1 MQKDPDI
8 CIDTKIV
15 IECKDEK
22 DVQTIFKTLNPDNKE
37 FHKGLEMEVQ
47 TNKTQ
52 FLLKVGFRNNNGKK
66 NNINTLINTI
76 EEIMEH
82 IAIIKEVTKID

>member
-15 IECKDEK
+15 IECKEEK
-22 DVQTIFKTLNPDNKE
+22 GVQTIFKTLNPDNKE
-37 FHKGLEMEVQ
+37 FPEGLKMEVQ
-47 TNKTQ
+47 TNRTQ
-52 FLLKVGFRNNNGKK
+52 FLLKVGFRHNNGRK
-66 NNINTLINTI
+66 NNINTVINTI

-82 IAIIKEVTKID
+82 ITIIKDVTKID

>member
-1 MQKDPDI
+1 MQKDSEF
-8 CIDTKIV
+8 CIDTKIL
-15 IECKDEK
+15 IECKEEK
-22 DVQTIFKTLNPDNKE
+22 EVQTIFKSLDPDNKE
-37 FHKGLEMEVQ
+37 FPEGLEMELQ
-47 TNKTQ
+47 TNRTQ
-52 FLLKVGFRNNNGKK
+52 FLLKVGFRDKNGRK

>member
-15 IECKDEK
+15 IECKEEK

-37 FHKGLEMEVQ
+37 FPEGLKMEIYRQ
-47 TNKTQ
+47 T
-52 FLLKVGFRNNNGKK
+52 
-66 NNINTLINTI
+66 
-76 EEIMEH
+76 EH
-82 IAIIKEVTKID
+82 SFC

>member
-1 MQKDPDI
+1 
-8 CIDTKIV
+8 
-15 IECKDEK
+15 
-22 DVQTIFKTLNPDNKE
+22 
-37 FHKGLEMEVQ
+37 
-47 TNKTQ
+47 
-52 FLLKVGFRNNNGKK
+52 LKVGFRDNNGKK

>member
-22 DVQTIFKTLNPDNKE
+22 DVQTIFKTLNHDNKE
-37 FHKGLEMEVQ
+37 FPKGLEMEVQ
-47 TNKTQ
+47 TNRTQ
-52 FLLKVGFRNNNGKK
+52 FLLKVAFRDNNGEK

>member
-15 IECKDEK
+15 IECKEEK
-22 DVQTIFKTLNPDNKE
+22 EVQTIFNALNPDNKDLPE
-37 FHKGLEMEVQ
+37 GLEIEVD

-52 FLLKVGFRNNNGKK
+52 FLLKVGFRENHGRK

>member
-1 MQKDPDI
+1 MQKDSEF
-8 CIDTKIV
+8 CIDTKIL
-15 IECKDEK
+15 IECKEEK
-22 DVQTIFKTLNPDNKE
+22 EVQTIFKSLDPDNKE
-37 FHKGLEMEVQ
+37 FPEGLEMEVQ
-47 TNKTQ
+47 TNRTQ
-52 FLLKVGFRNNNGKK
+52 FLLKVGFRDKNGKK

>member
-1 MQKDPDI
+1 MQKDSDI

-15 IECKDEK
+15 IECEEEK
-22 DVQTIFKTLNPDNKE
+22 EVQTIFKTLDPDNKE
-37 FHKGLEMEVQ
+37 FPEGLKMEVQ
-47 TNKTQ
+47 TNRTQ
-52 FLLKVGFRNNNGKK
+52 FLFNVGFRHTNGRK

-82 IAIIKEVTKID
+82 ITIIKDVTKID

>member
-8 CIDTKIV
+8 CIDSKIV
-15 IECKDEK
+15 IECKEEK
-22 DVQTIFKTLNPDNKE
+22 EVQTIIKSLNPDNKE
-37 FHKGLEMEVQ
+37 FPKGLEIKVQ
-47 TNKTQ
+47 TNRTQ
-52 FLLKVGFRNNNGKK
+52 FLLKVGFRYNNGRK

>member
-1 MQKDPDI
+1 MQKDSEF
-8 CIDTKIV
+8 CIDTKIL
-15 IECKDEK
+15 IECKEEK
-22 DVQTIFKTLNPDNKE
+22 EVQTIFKTLNPDNKE
-37 FHKGLEMEVQ
+37 FPKGLEMEVQ
-47 TNKTQ
+47 TNRTQ
-52 FLLKVGFRNNNGKK
+52 FLLKVGFRNNSGKK

>member
-15 IECKDEK
+15 IECKEEK

-37 FHKGLEMEVQ
+37 FPEGLKMEVTDKQ
-47 TNKTQ
+47 
-52 FLLKVGFRNNNGKK
+52 
-66 NNINTLINTI
+66 NTVFVESRIQR
-76 EEIMEH
+76 
-82 IAIIKEVTKID
+82 

>member
-15 IECKDEK
+15 IECKEEK
-22 DVQTIFKTLNPDNKE
+22 EAQTIFKTLNPDNKE
-37 FHKGLEMEVQ
+37 FPEGLDMEAH
-47 TNKTQ
+47 TNRTQ
-52 FLLKVGFRNNNGKK
+52 FLLKVGFRDNTGRK

-76 EEIMEH
+76 EEMMEH

>member
-8 CIDTKIV
+8 CIDSKIV
-15 IECKDEK
+15 IECKEEK
-22 DVQTIFKTLNPDNKE
+22 EVQTIIKSLNPDNKE
-37 FHKGLEMEVQ
+37 FPKGLEIKVQ
-47 TNKTQ
+47 TNRTQ
-52 FLLKVGFRNNNGKK
+52 FLLKVGFRDNIGRK

>member
-15 IECKDEK
+15 IECKEEK

-37 FHKGLEMEVQ
+37 FPEGLKMEVQ
-47 TNKTQ
+47 YKQ
-52 FLLKVGFRNNNGKK
+52 
-66 NNINTLINTI
+66 NTVFVESRIQR
-76 EEIMEH
+76 
-82 IAIIKEVTKID
+82 

>member
-15 IECKDEK
+15 IECKGEK
-22 DVQTIFKTLNPDNKE
+22 EVQTIFETLNPDNKE
-37 FHKGLEMEVQ
+37 FPEGLEMEVQ
-47 TNKTQ
+47 TNRTQ
-52 FLLKVGFRNNNGKK
+52 FLLKVGFRDNKGRK

>member
-15 IECKDEK
+15 IECKGEK
-22 DVQTIFKTLNPDNKE
+22 EVQTIFKTLNPDNKE
-37 FHKGLEMEVQ
+37 FPEGLKMEVQ

-52 FLLKVGFRNNNGKK
+52 FLLEFGFRRNNGRK

-82 IAIIKEVTKID
+82 ITIIKDVTKID

>member
-1 MQKDPDI
+1 MQKDSDI

-15 IECKDEK
+15 IECEEEK
-22 DVQTIFKTLNPDNKE
+22 EVQTIFKTLDPDNKE
-37 FHKGLEMEVQ
+37 FPEGLKMEVQ
-47 TNKTQ
+47 TNRTQ
-52 FLLKVGFRNNNGKK
+52 FLFNVGFRYNNGRK

-82 IAIIKEVTKID
+82 ITIIKDVTKID

>member
-1 MQKDPDI
+1 MQKNPDI

-15 IECKDEK
+15 IDCKEERE
-22 DVQTIFKTLNPDNKE
+22 VQTIFKTLNPDNKE
-37 FHKGLEMEVQ
+37 FPEGLKMEVQ
-47 TNKTQ
+47 TNGTQ
-52 FLLKVGFRNNNGKK
+52 FLLTVGFRDINGKK

-82 IAIIKEVTKID
+82 IAIIREVTKID

>member
-1 MQKDPDI
+1 MQKDSEF
-8 CIDTKIV
+8 CIDTKIL
-15 IECKDEK
+15 IECKEEK
-22 DVQTIFKTLNPDNKE
+22 EVQTIFKSLDPDNKE
-37 FHKGLEMEVQ
+37 FPEGLEMEVQ
-47 TNKTQ
+47 TNRTQ
-52 FLLKVGFRNNNGKK
+52 FLLKVGFRDNNGKK

>member
-1 MQKDPDI
+1 MQKDSEF
-8 CIDTKIV
+8 CIDTKIL
-15 IECKDEK
+15 IECKEEK
-22 DVQTIFKTLNPDNKE
+22 EVQTIFKSLDPDNKE
-37 FHKGLEMEVQ
+37 FPEGLEMEVQ
-47 TNKTQ
+47 TNRTQ
-52 FLLKVGFRNNNGKK
+52 FLLKVAFRDNNGEK

>member
-22 DVQTIFKTLNPDNKE
+22 DVQNIFKTLNPDNKE
-37 FHKGLEMEVQ
+37 FPTGLEMEVQ
-47 TNKTQ
+47 TNRTQ
-52 FLLKVGFRNNNGKK
+52 FLLKVAFRDNNGEK